1 VITKPGPIRV
11 VLTRGTV
18 ESVHDVDVVIS
29 DAQGASEVWGD
40 AARAVMP
47 RSAIKPL
54 QVVPLVRSGAA
65 AAFDLTDSE
74 IALGA
79 ASHSA
84 EPDHIAAVHGWLD
97 RIGLDA
103 ELLEC
108 GPSRPFS
115 DDEADRLI
123 AQGQTF
129 GAVHNC
135 CSGKHVGF
143 LAEALHLGIDPTGYI
158 ERDHDVQRLVTS
170 AIEEFTGV
178 DLSQAVP
185 GIDGCGIP
193 TFALP
198 LDKLALGMARLV
210 TPAELDTDTAGAAQ
224 RVTAALAANPWWVSG
239 TGRTEETLTNAAAE
253 PVILK
258 TGAEGVF
265 TGALPE
271 RQIGIALK
279 VRDGATRA
287 ANASIAAVLEHLG
300 VVPEGHSTSETTNRA
315 GMVVG
320 DLSVTLP

>member
-1 VITKPGPIRV
+1 MITSRPPIHV

-18 ESVHDVDVVIS
+18 ESVHEVDAVIS
-29 DAQGASEVWGD
+29 EAHEASEVWGD

-54 QVVPLVRSGAA
+54 QVIPLVRSGAA

-74 IALGA
+74 IALAA

-84 EPDHIAAVHGWLD
+84 ESDHVAAVHAWLD

-103 ELLEC
+103 DSLEC
-108 GPSRPFS
+108 GRSRPFS
-115 DDEADRLI
+115 DDETDRLI
-123 AQGQTF
+123 ALGETF
-129 GAVHNC
+129 EAVHNC

-143 LAEALHLGIDPTGYI
+143 LTEALHLGIDPRGYI
-158 ERDHDVQRLVTS
+158 ERDHDVQRLITS

-178 DLSQAVP
+178 DLSETVA

-198 LDKLALGMARLV
+198 IDRLALGMARLV
-210 TPAELDTDTAGAAQ
+210 TPAELDADTAAAAQ
-224 RVTAALAANPWWVSG
+224 RVTIALAANPWWVSG
-239 TGRTEETLTNAAAE
+239 TDRPEVKLTNAAAE

-265 TGALPE
+265 TGALPD

-300 VVPEGHSTSETTNRA
+300 VVPAGHSTSEITNRA

-320 DLSVTLP
+320 ELSVDM